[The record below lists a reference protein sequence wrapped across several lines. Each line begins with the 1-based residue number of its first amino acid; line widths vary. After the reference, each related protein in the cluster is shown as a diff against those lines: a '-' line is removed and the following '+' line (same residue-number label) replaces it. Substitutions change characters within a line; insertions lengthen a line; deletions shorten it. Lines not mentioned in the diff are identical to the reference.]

1 MGKVLSAQG
10 SGYFPF
16 CLTKGTPPSTGIDT
30 EYPISLSLT
39 KYMSWWWKVK
49 TWNVTGSSTG
59 NESWYDPTFGDGF
72 NNWTT
77 TGLVQDTYWTD
88 GITSEESLVC
98 QGNVRKLTFGFNG
111 HSIRQDYEEDFTNES
126 NIYFYPEGYINGTTI
141 YPRIIINGW
150 YNTYASPYSNVAA
163 ALDPASHLTIDGI
176 VIPCHIYWTP
186 NEYANSWSWTGSQN
200 FVINPSTYW
209 PYA

>member
-59 NESWYDPTFGDGF
+59 NESWSGGGY

-77 TGLVQDTYWTD
+77 TELVQDEYWTSS
-88 GITSEESLVC
+88 ISSEENLVC
-98 QGNVRKLTFGFNG
+98 QTYRRLSFGFTAFASRSDG
-111 HSIRQDYEEDFTNES
+111 DQPFTNTS
-126 NIYFYPEGYINGTTI
+126 DIYFLAEAYIDGTII
-141 YPRIIINGW
+141 YPRILVNGW
-150 YNTYASPYSNVAA
+150 YNISPSLYSNVAA

-176 VIPCHIYWTP
+176 VIPCHIYWNP
-186 NEYANSWSWTGSQN
+186 DQHENSWSWTGSQN

-209 PYA
+209 TYA